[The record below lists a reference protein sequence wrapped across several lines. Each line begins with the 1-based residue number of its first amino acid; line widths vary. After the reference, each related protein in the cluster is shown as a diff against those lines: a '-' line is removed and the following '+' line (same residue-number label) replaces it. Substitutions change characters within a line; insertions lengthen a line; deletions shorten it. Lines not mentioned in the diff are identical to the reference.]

1 MIKAWHL
8 LATFISGT
16 LVGAGITYAV
26 VNTKAEKKWSEIS
39 QMEIDSVKSRFTVPK
54 VELKKEKEKMP
65 DVAPTSPLKEIVD
78 RAKNKPELSQYAKK
92 IGEYINYSNKSN
104 DDGDAHLELKNNTKP
119 YVISPDEFGEDE
131 EYDQVELTYYS
142 DGVLADEDDT
152 ILNIEEVIG
161 RKSIDHIGDYEDD
174 SVHVKNEARK
184 VYYEVLVD
192 ERTYEDATG
201 KKKPEVDKDYDL
213 YKSLD
218 KKNPDEDE
226 ED

>member
-39 QMEIDSVKSRFTVPK
+39 QMEINSVKARFTVPK
-54 VELKKEKEKMP
+54 VEPKNEEPKKTESS
-65 DVAPTSPLKEIVD
+65 DSPLKEIVE
-78 RAKNKPELSQYAKK
+78 RAINKPELTQYVKK
-92 IGEYINYSNKSN
+92 ISEYTNYSNKSL
-104 DDGDAHLELKNNTKP
+104 DEGKAHLESKNKTKP

-131 EYDQVELTYYS
+131 DYDQVELTYYS

-174 SVHVKNEARK
+174 AVHVKNEARK
-184 VYYEVLVD
+184 IYYEVLVD

-213 YKSLD
+213 YK
-218 KKNPDEDE
+218 KMDEDE